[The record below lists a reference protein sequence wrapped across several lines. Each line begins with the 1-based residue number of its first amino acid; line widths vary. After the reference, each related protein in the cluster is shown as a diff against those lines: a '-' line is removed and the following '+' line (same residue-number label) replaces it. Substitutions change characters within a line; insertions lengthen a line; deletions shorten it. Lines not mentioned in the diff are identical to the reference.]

1 MKEPRQSNSI
11 VATGLPG
18 RFQMHMRMSI
28 ISTCALVLVV
38 VATLAYGIGHRDS
51 AAPAVAAQ
59 EASSTWNS
67 TMVWR
72 PTLEE
77 AGIGLA
83 EVVNR
88 IDASCS
94 VDVDPVV
101 PTDGTGPEGTV
112 CAFAVTWA
120 C

>member
-1 MKEPRQSNSI
+1 
-11 VATGLPG
+11 
-18 RFQMHMRMSI
+18 MHIRMSI
-28 ISTCALVLVV
+28 IGACALVLVV
-38 VATLAYGIGHRDS
+38 VASLAYGIERRDS
-51 AAPAVAAQ
+51 SAPAVAAQ
-59 EASSTWNS
+59 GASLTWNS

-83 EVVNR
+83 EVVNQ

-112 CAFAVTWA
+112 YAFAVTWA